1 MDFEKKLWGEMMDGQ
16 ATAMYEGQ
24 NAEIERL
31 REETRQL
38 AGQIEREREMQEQI
52 IREMRA
58 NIENIQANVV
68 NSKGGN
74 GANTQGQ

>member
-1 MDFEKKLWGEMMDGQ
+1 MEKKLWGEMMDGQ

-31 REETRQL
+31 RDETRQL
-38 AGQIEREREMQEQI
+38 AAQIERERELQEGV

-58 NIENIQANVV
+58 NIDNIQANVL
-68 NSKGGN
+68 NNKGIN
-74 GANTQGQ
+74 GAT

>member
-1 MDFEKKLWGEMMDGQ
+1 MMDGQ

-38 AGQIEREREMQEQI
+38 AAQIERERELQEGV

-58 NIENIQANVV
+58 NIENIQANVL
-68 NSKGGN
+68 NNK
-74 GANTQGQ
+74 GANATTQGQQQ

>member
-1 MDFEKKLWGEMMDGQ
+1 MEKKLWGEMMDGQ

-31 REETRQL
+31 RDETRQL
-38 AGQIEREREMQEQI
+38 AAQIEKEREMQEGV

-58 NIENIQANVV
+58 NIENIQANVL
-68 NSKGGN
+68 NNKGGS
-74 GANTQGQ
+74 GVTT

>member
-1 MDFEKKLWGEMMDGQ
+1 MMDGQ

-38 AGQIEREREMQEQI
+38 AAQIERERELQEGV

-58 NIENIQANVV
+58 NIENIQANVL
-68 NSKGGN
+68 NNKG
-74 GANTQGQ
+74 ASATT

>member
-38 AGQIEREREMQEQI
+38 AVQIEREREMQEQV

-58 NIENIQANVV
+58 NIENIQANLI

-74 GANTQGQ
+74 GGNTQVQ